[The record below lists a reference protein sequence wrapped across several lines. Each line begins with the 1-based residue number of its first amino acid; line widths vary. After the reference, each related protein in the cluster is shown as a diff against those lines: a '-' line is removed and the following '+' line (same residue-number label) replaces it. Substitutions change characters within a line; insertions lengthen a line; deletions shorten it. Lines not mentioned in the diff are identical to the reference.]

1 MRARVPR
8 QYALFLGYGGV
19 LLGAYFLH
27 EAYENRGRKRPL
39 FAHFLP

>member
-1 MRARVPR
+1 MPRVSR
-8 QYALFLGYGGV
+8 QAALILGYLGV
-19 LLGAYFLH
+19 LGGAYFLH